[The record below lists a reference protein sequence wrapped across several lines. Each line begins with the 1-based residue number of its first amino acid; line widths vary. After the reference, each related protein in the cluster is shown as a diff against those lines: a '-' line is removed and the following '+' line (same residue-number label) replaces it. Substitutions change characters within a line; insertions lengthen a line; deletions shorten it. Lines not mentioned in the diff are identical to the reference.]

1 MFHRW
6 AQSMSLIG
14 PVGAL
19 WMLPS
24 MGVSLGSSPMMRSWA
39 PRACSARLLNSPA
52 VIHSSRRDRRVVS
65 DTMLPVSRST
75 VTHEAPVT
83 RRIRIPRKHVR
94 SSIRGLW
101 QPSGWF
107 LVGEG
112 GTLPLLPR
120 LHLPLR
126 GQAARDDGDP
136 PSCRC
141 VLVAPDIKIGTTQR
155 PVDDHLPARPL
166 SEAAGPNG
174 RLLWR
179 PGVSPQ
185 PKLR

>member
-1 MFHRW
+1 
-6 AQSMSLIG
+6 
-14 PVGAL
+14 
-19 WMLPS
+19 MLPEHPS
-24 MGVSLGSSPMMRSWA
+24 DIETVGQVLTIAEPRFASCGHMTTIAGSRGTPPPRRSLCSLAEFRPWGAEA

-94 SSIRGLW
+94 SSIRGLR

-120 LHLPLR
+120 VHLPLW
-126 GQAARDDGDP
+126 GQAGVMTGILHRVVVCLSRPTSKSGQPND
-136 PSCRC
+136 RWM
-141 VLVAPDIKIGTTQR
+141 ITYQR
-155 PVDDHLPARPL
+155 GL
-166 SEAAGPNG
+166 
-174 RLLWR
+174 
-179 PGVSPQ
+179 
-185 PKLR
+185 